1 MQAMESQQRIL
12 SPEASMK
19 RSVFRKCHSV
29 GDKLEEIK
37 MRLGRLVG
45 RQSP

>member
-19 RSVFRKCHSV
+19 RTVFRKCLSV
-29 GDKLEEIK
+29 EDKLEEIK
-37 MRLGRLVG
+37 TRMERPVG